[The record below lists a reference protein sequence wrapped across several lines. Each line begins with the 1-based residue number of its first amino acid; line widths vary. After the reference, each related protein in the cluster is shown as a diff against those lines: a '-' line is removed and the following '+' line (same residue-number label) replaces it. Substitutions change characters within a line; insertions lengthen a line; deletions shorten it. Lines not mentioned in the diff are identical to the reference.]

1 MSRRSSDLF
10 EELQSIFGESFGH
23 RAEPLTESMTEGA
36 KHARGRD
43 MRPMPSSKQGKDSI
57 SSRMRDQKGHK
68 PGKTKR
74 DRDLSGLNKI
84 KRTAKKTATKDDD
97 SALKSF
103 FKDPE
108 VRGDKRPSTKPKTRE
123 KEKSSS
129 EGGGSRAQSA
139 GKGAGHFPFKNSS
152 NLGPGPRDQHH
163 DETKCWN
170 CTCPGNIYSSGCNCK
185 SSGKGENC
193 PPKGTLKKISYNK
206 DYKKKYNDQYHAWRA
221 GKKGEV
227 TRRTSGR

>member
-10 EELQSIFGESFGH
+10 EEMQSIFGESFGY
-23 RAEPLTESMTEGA
+23 REDSLTESMNEGA

-43 MRPMPSSKQGKDSI
+43 MRSSPSDRGQGRNSI
-57 SSRMRDQKGHK
+57 SKAMRGKSGHQ
-68 PGKTKR
+68 TRR
-74 DRDLSGLNKI
+74 DRDITGLNKI
-84 KRTAKKTATKDDD
+84 KKTAAKTATKDDD
-97 SALKSF
+97 SALKKF
-103 FKDPE
+103 FNDPE
-108 VRGDKRPSTKPKTRE
+108 VKGDKKTSAKPER
-123 KEKSSS
+123 KSS
-129 EGGGSRAQSA
+129 GGDGAKAQSSSG
-139 GKGAGHFPFKNSS
+139 GKGSTHDPFKNSP
-152 NLGPGPRDQHH
+152 NLGPGPREQHH

-193 PPKGTLKKISYNK
+193 PPKGTLKKISYKK